1 MIRIIP
7 ALFITASIMGTTAGL
22 RNRRDTMPTKLQYIF
37 LIKVSGRNAMESGH
51 MEEPNIDDDNAVR
64 LLLVIMM
71 IMKMTIII
79 IALITRNILLRFVFD
94 PVGCQYDLVTG
105 NNC

>member
-1 MIRIIP
+1 
-7 ALFITASIMGTTAGL
+7 
-22 RNRRDTMPTKLQYIF
+22 
-37 LIKVSGRNAMESGH
+37 MESGH

-71 IMKMTIII
+71 IMKMTIIVI

-105 NNC
+105 DNC